1 MARDFYA
8 ILGVPKS
15 ASADEIKKAFRK
27 AAQKH
32 HPDVS
37 KAPDA
42 AAKFKEINDAYQV
55 LSDAGQRARYDQFGE
70 AGVGGNAGGPGA
82 GGAGGFPGG
91 FPGGFQGG
99 FGGGGIEDLFEG
111 FFGGGGRGARRSGP
125 PPGDDLRYDLRVE
138 FSESI
143 RGGTRDLDLK
153 MKVACDGCS
162 GSGAAKGSGTKECD
176 GCGGRGSVRTV
187 RQTMLG
193 QMAVE
198 APCAKCGG
206 EGRIIEKQCPTCRG
220 EGRLNGSKRL
230 HVEIPPG
237 VDDGERIQYKGQGE
251 PGRRG
256 GPAGNLYVFI
266 EVKEHPQLVREGI
279 NLITEVPLSISQ
291 AALGARVIVPTAEG
305 EEEIEIK
312 SGTQPNDVVRLK
324 GRGAP
329 NVRRPD
335 QRGDLLI
342 HIAIEVPKKLSGD
355 QRKAL
360 EAFAKAS
367 GEENH

>member
-15 ASADEIKKAFRK
+15 ASADDIKKAFRK

-70 AGVGGNAGGPGA
+70 AGVGGGAGGSGG

-111 FFGGGGRGARRSGP
+111 FLRGARRSGP
-125 PPGDDLRYDLRVE
+125 PPGDNLRYDLRVE

-143 RGGTRDLDLK
+143 RGGTRDLDLN

-162 GSGAAKGSGTKECD
+162 GSGAAKGSEPKECD
-176 GCGGRGSVRTV
+176 GCRGRGSVRTV

-198 APCAKCGG
+198 APCAKCSG

-230 HVEIPPG
+230 HVVIPPG
-237 VDDGERIQYKGQGE
+237 VDNGERIQYKGQGE

-256 GPAGNLYVFI
+256 GPAGDLYVFI
-266 EVKEHPQLVREGI
+266 EVKEHPQLVRDGI
-279 NLITEVPLSISQ
+279 NLITEIPLSISQ
-291 AALGARVIVPTAEG
+291 AALGARVVVPTAEG

-312 SGTQPNDVVRLK
+312 PGAQPNDVVRMK

-329 NVRRPD
+329 NVRRTS

-342 HIAIEVPKKLSGD
+342 HISIEVPTKLSRD

-367 GEENH
+367 GEEDH